1 MTASQGTWER
11 FRAWNGF
18 LTQQVQSGLC
28 FVLSDR
34 GQPTPVARER
44 GHLSVQEGVLGADSL
59 DNRKRTWLADEE
71 LPFRQLGDLLRTVLT
86 VQQSRFQVGFGDV
99 VSVVSVN
106 LRDTTR
112 PGYLTIK

>member
-1 MTASQGTWER
+1 MGKVQSLEWLGLSR
-11 FRAWNGF
+11 LDF

-71 LPFRQLGDLLRTVLT
+71 LPFRLLGDLLRTCPH
-86 VQQSRFQVGFGDV
+86 RPAEQVSGWF
-99 VSVVSVN
+99 
-106 LRDTTR
+106 R
-112 PGYLTIK
+112 